1 MKNTYMKTLFAAAF
15 GLIVLNGC
23 GGGGSTGSAS
33 TTTSN
38 TTPSTAAEN
47 TVKETSTVT
56 TVEVPQCQDIL
67 DYKNDTQKIDVT
79 NKNITSVDGDAE
91 VRLWLAPD
99 GSKSACVITGNV
111 TIK

>member
-1 MKNTYMKTLFAAAF
+1 MMKNTYMKTLFAAAF

-33 TTTSN
+33 STVSN
-38 TTPSTAAEN
+38 TAAEN
-47 TVKETSTVT
+47 TVNETSTVT

-79 NKNITSVDGDAE
+79 NKNIASVDGDAE

-111 TIK
+111 TVL